1 MKITKII
8 LFFVSFILSFLFFT
22 KDTLAVTFNGSND
35 FKLQSVAF
43 SNNVSDT
50 NLASKT
56 LWSFDIKN
64 TINDIVGINCI
75 SYIGKNCTNYVV
87 QTTQIFKIDF
97 NIDYSDS
104 NLTNNYLLGKE
115 SYVDPDSEVM
125 VKANWIYE
133 GERNRENRKTL
144 EIYYQLHNWDKK
156 TIYEFDVNRQ
166 CGTDN
171 PKVCVLALN
180 SFWTYSSHSATTGVY
195 LTYSDISLYNSASD
209 KVVINR
215 IHNKKSKLPE
225 PGFFSWLPD
234 FNIFGRLQKNTWA
247 YGLRVANIKE
257 DYFIYIQKDKEKSI
271 SDTGN
276 NRSYKWIKYVKDE
289 KTWDYYFSTLEKF
302 TYDREISE
310 WYYTRIPRLNS
321 GYNTRSVWQF
331 DDFVYE
337 NYRKLSPYFNKFLWG
352 EFYKPIQDGTLIY
365 TLQDIFWFNSSFF
378 QQQGEANSQDNSSS
392 DWLVENVCEW
402 VDIWC
407 HIKNLSVSIGRFLG
421 NIWNWFADVIKG
433 IFTWVFETIKNFIS
447 PFVEP
452 LWTNILKPVYEFFY
466 SFFEPIWRIVTGKSN
481 YQEFL
486 WWSNDYIC
494 KKASWFYID
503 IETPPAMKPAEL
515 MGFFL
520 YLANPIPP
528 LDGSKICT
536 NIGVKTLNYWRS
548 TIVDT
553 LIFLF
558 FIVAGLWF
566 LFYIVR
572 E

>member
-8 LFFVSFILSFLFFT
+8 LFFVSFLLSFLFFS
-22 KDTLAVTFNGSND
+22 KDTFAVTFNGSND
-35 FKLQSVAF
+35 FKLPSVAF

-64 TINDIVGINCI
+64 TINDVVGINCI

-115 SYVDPDSEVM
+115 SYVDSDSEVM

-133 GERNRENRKTL
+133 GEKKRENKKTL

-180 SFWTYSSHSATTGVY
+180 SFWTYSSHPATTGVY

-247 YGLRVANIKE
+247 YGLRIADIKE
-257 DYFIYIQKDKEKSI
+257 DYFIYIQKDKEKAI

-302 TYDREISE
+302 TYDREISD
-310 WYYTRIPRLNS
+310 WYYARIPRLNS

-331 DDFVYE
+331 DDFAYE
-337 NYRKLSPYFNKFLWG
+337 NYRKLTPYFNKFLWG
-352 EFYKPIQDGTLIY
+352 EFYKSIPDWTLIY

-378 QQQGEANSQDNSSS
+378 QQQGDANSQDNNSS
-392 DWLVENVCEW
+392 DWLVENTCEW

-433 IFTWVFETIKNFIS
+433 IFTWIFDTLKNFLS

-452 LWTNILKPVYEFFY
+452 IWTNILKPVYEFFY
-466 SFFEPIWRIVTGKSN
+466 SIFEPLWRIVTLKTN
-481 YQEFL
+481 FQEFM
-486 WWSNDYIC
+486 WGSNAYIC
-494 KKASWFYID
+494 QKASWFYID

-528 LDGSKICT
+528 QDGSQICT
-536 NIGVKTLNYWRS
+536 NIWVKTLNYGRS